1 MGILMEYIPPKGK
14 KGKRLSVVLLVIAC
28 IGLIFAALL
37 EIRYRL
43 FYQLIALVVYIFSFE
58 LLNRYH
64 LSSYCYTID
73 EKDFIITTLYAF
85 WLCNL
90 FDWLCRTSCC

>member
-37 EIRYRL
+37 VNQIG
-43 FYQLIALVVYIFSFE
+43 
-58 LLNRYH
+58 
-64 LSSYCYTID
+64 
-73 EKDFIITTLYAF
+73 EKKPQ
-85 WLCNL
+85 
-90 FDWLCRTSCC
+90 